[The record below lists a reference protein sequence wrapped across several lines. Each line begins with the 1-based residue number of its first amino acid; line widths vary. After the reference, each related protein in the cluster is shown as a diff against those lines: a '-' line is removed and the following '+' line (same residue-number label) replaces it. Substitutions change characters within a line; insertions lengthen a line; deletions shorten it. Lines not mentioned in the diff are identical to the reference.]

1 LVGAVGAL
9 LNLVKWQIL
18 EVFGVFRILLKVYSK
33 NSLPLAIKKSDIIRS
48 LQKKKKEFLAHG
60 VIKCA
65 KPHLEIRAS
74 FLIFAAWG

>member
-48 LQKKKKEFLAHG
+48 LQKRKKKKEFLAHG
-60 VIKCA
+60 VI
-65 KPHLEIRAS
+65 
-74 FLIFAAWG
+74 